1 MNINIYKNTSDPRK
15 VYKNLT
21 LLRENVSIQITD
33 DCTIEN
39 PVLITKLDNMIPS
52 ANYVYIPQFGRYYFA
67 NNEIIKGNL
76 CKISCQV
83 DVLYSFFSNCTSSP
97 IIAKR
102 SSSHPDYRIED
113 NRVLKLPEPEILIK
127 DVNCEFT
134 LSNQNN
140 YVLTIS
146 GK

>member
-1 MNINIYKNTSDPRK
+1 MNINLYKNTSDPRK

-33 DCTIEN
+33 DCTLEN
-39 PVLITKLDNMIPS
+39 PVLITQIDNLIPS
-52 ANYVYIPQFGRYYFA
+52 ANYVYIPNFDRYYFA
-67 NNEIIKGNL
+67 SIEIVQGNL
-76 CKISCQV
+76 CRISCSV
-83 DVLYSFFSNCTSSP
+83 DVLYTFFNRCTSSP
-97 IIAKR
+97 IIARR